1 MQSDY
6 IRRKFITLL
15 GSAAAALLEIAFAV
29 AVQGI
34 ALLSMIAVI
43 VALITIDLVIL
54 QHAFSLSGGRWEQAL
69 VLTINTI
76 VIVILI
82 WSLRRYGKLRQA
94 EQSYAKNY
102 RQQRERATTFSE
114 ESERQQRERAATFSE
129 EDERQQRERAA
140 MFSEED
146 ERQQREQ
153 AAMLSEKD
161 EWWTI
166 LEVSPDASVN
176 DIRRSYLRKIRQ
188 YHPDRV
194 VGLASAVRER
204 AERRSKTLNAAYAEA
219 MRDKRSRS
227 RDWINMRNPNGPAVK
242 REAEEDWG
250 R

>member
-34 ALLSMIAVI
+34 ALLSMIIVI
-43 VALITIDLVIL
+43 VALIIIDLVIL
-54 QHAFSLSGGRWEQAL
+54 QHAFSLSGGTWEQAL

-114 ESERQQRERAATFSE
+114 E
-129 EDERQQRERAA
+129 DERQQRERAA

-146 ERQQREQ
+146 ERQQRER

-227 RDWINMRNPNGPAVK
+227 RDWINMKNPNGPAVK
-242 REAEEDWG
+242 REAEEDWDKE
-250 R
+250 RWR

>member
-54 QHAFSLSGGRWEQAL
+54 QHAFTLSGGRWEQAV

-82 WSLRRYGKLRQA
+82 WSLRQYGKLRQA
-94 EQSYAKNY
+94 EQSHAKDY
-102 RQQRERATTFSE
+102 RQQREQAATHSKE
-114 ESERQQRERAATFSE
+114 DEWQQRERAATLSE
-129 EDERQQRERAA
+129 E
-140 MFSEED
+140 
-146 ERQQREQ
+146 
-153 AAMLSEKD
+153 D

-166 LEVSPDASVN
+166 LEVSPDASAN
-176 DIRRSYLRKIRQ
+176 DIRRSYLRKIQQ

-194 VGLASAVRER
+194 AGLAPEVREL
-204 AERRSKTLNAAYAEA
+204 ADRRSKTLNAAYAEA
-219 MRDKRSRS
+219 MREKR
-227 RDWINMRNPNGPAVK
+227 AVGLSSGDTA
-242 REAEEDWG
+242 R
-250 R
+250 

>member
-6 IRRKFITLL
+6 IRSKLIALL

-54 QHAFSLSGGRWEQAL
+54 QHAFSLSGGKWEQAL

-82 WSLRRYGKLRQA
+82 WSLRQYGKLRQA
-94 EQSYAKNY
+94 EQSHAKDN
-102 RQQRERATTFSE
+102 RQQRERTATPSE
-114 ESERQQRERAATFSE
+114 EDEWQQRERAATLSE
-129 EDERQQRERAA
+129 E
-140 MFSEED
+140 
-146 ERQQREQ
+146 
-153 AAMLSEKD
+153 D

-166 LEVSPDASVN
+166 LEVSPDASAN

-188 YHPDRV
+188 CHPDRV
-194 VGLASAVRER
+194 AGLASAVREW

-219 MRDKRSRS
+219 MREKKSLS
-227 RDWINMRNPNGPAVK
+227 
-242 REAEEDWG
+242 
-250 R
+250 

>member
-34 ALLSMIAVI
+34 ALLSMITVI
-43 VALITIDLVIL
+43 VALIIIDLVIL

-69 VLTINTI
+69 VLTINTT

-82 WSLRRYGKLRQA
+82 WSLRQYGKLRQA
-94 EQSYAKNY
+94 EQSHAKDY
-102 RQQRERATTFSE
+102 
-114 ESERQQRERAATFSE
+114 RQQRERAATFSE
-129 EDERQQRERAA
+129 EDERQQREQAA
-140 MFSEED
+140 T
-146 ERQQREQ
+146 
-153 AAMLSEKD
+153 AMLSEED

-227 RDWINMRNPNGPAVK
+227 RDWINMKNPNGPAVK
-242 REAEEDWG
+242 REAEEDWDKERWG
-250 R
+250 

>member
-54 QHAFSLSGGRWEQAL
+54 QHAFTLSGGRWEQAV

-82 WSLRRYGKLRQA
+82 WSLRQYGKLRQA
-94 EQSYAKNY
+94 EQSHAKDY
-102 RQQRERATTFSE
+102 RQQREQAATHSKE
-114 ESERQQRERAATFSE
+114 DEWQQRERAATHSE
-129 EDERQQRERAA
+129 GDEWQQRERAA
-140 MFSEED
+140 TLSEE
-146 ERQQREQ
+146 
-153 AAMLSEKD
+153 D

-166 LEVSPDASVN
+166 LEVSPDASAN
-176 DIRRSYLRKIRQ
+176 DIRRSYLRKIQQ

-194 VGLASAVRER
+194 AGLAPEVREL
-204 AERRSKTLNAAYAEA
+204 ADRRSKTLNAAYAEA
-219 MRDKRSRS
+219 MREKR
-227 RDWINMRNPNGPAVK
+227 AVGLSSGDTA
-242 REAEEDWG
+242 R
-250 R
+250 

>member
-34 ALLSMIAVI
+34 ALLSMITVI
-43 VALITIDLVIL
+43 VALIIIDLVIL
-54 QHAFSLSGGRWEQAL
+54 QHAFSLSGGTWEQAL

-76 VIVILI
+76 VIVIVI

-114 ESERQQRERAATFSE
+114 E
-129 EDERQQRERAA
+129 
-140 MFSEED
+140 D

-153 AAMLSEKD
+153 AATAMLSEED

-227 RDWINMRNPNGPAVK
+227 RDWINMKNPNGPAVK
-242 REAEEDWG
+242 REAEEDWDKE
-250 R
+250 RWR

>member
-43 VALITIDLVIL
+43 VILITIDLVAL
-54 QHAFSLSGGRWEQAL
+54 QHRFTLSGGRWEQAL

-114 ESERQQRERAATFSE
+114 E
-129 EDERQQRERAA
+129 
-140 MFSEED
+140 D

-188 YHPDRV
+188 CHPDRV
-194 VGLASAVRER
+194 AGLASAVREW

-219 MRDKRSRS
+219 MREKKSLS
-227 RDWINMRNPNGPAVK
+227 
-242 REAEEDWG
+242 
-250 R
+250 

>member
-34 ALLSMIAVI
+34 ALLSMIIVI
-43 VALITIDLVIL
+43 VALIIIDLVIL

-69 VLTINTI
+69 VLSINTI

-82 WSLRRYGKLRQA
+82 WSLRQYGKLRQA
-94 EQSYAKNY
+94 EQSHAQDY
-102 RQQRERATTFSE
+102 
-114 ESERQQRERAATFSE
+114 RQQRERAATFSE
-129 EDERQQRERAA
+129 EDERQQRE
-140 MFSEED
+140 
-146 ERQQREQ
+146 Q
-153 AAMLSEKD
+153 AAMLSEED

-227 RDWINMRNPNGPAVK
+227 RD
-242 REAEEDWG
+242 
-250 R
+250 

>member
-1 MQSDY
+1 
-6 IRRKFITLL
+6 
-15 GSAAAALLEIAFAV
+15 
-29 AVQGI
+29 
-34 ALLSMIAVI
+34 
-43 VALITIDLVIL
+43 VIL
-54 QHAFSLSGGRWEQAL
+54 QHAFSLSRGRWEQAL

-82 WSLRRYGKLRQA
+82 WSLRQYGKLRQA
-94 EQSYAKNY
+94 EQSHAKDY
-102 RQQRERATTFSE
+102 
-114 ESERQQRERAATFSE
+114 RQQRERAATFSE
-129 EDERQQRERAA
+129 EDERQQREQAA
-140 MFSEED
+140 T
-146 ERQQREQ
+146 
-153 AAMLSEKD
+153 AMLSEED

-227 RDWINMRNPNGPAVK
+227 RDWINMKNPNGPAVK
-242 REAEEDWG
+242 REAEEDWDKERWG
-250 R
+250 

>member
-6 IRRKFITLL
+6 IRRKFIALL
-15 GSAAAALLEIAFAV
+15 GSAAAALLEIALAV

-82 WSLRRYGKLRQA
+82 WSLRQYGKLRQA
-94 EQSYAKNY
+94 EQSHAKDY
-102 RQQRERATTFSE
+102 
-114 ESERQQRERAATFSE
+114 
-129 EDERQQRERAA
+129 RQQRERAA
-140 MFSEED
+140 MHSEED
-146 ERQQREQ
+146 EWQQREQ
-153 AAMLSEKD
+153 AATFSEED

-166 LEVSPDASVN
+166 LEVSPDASAN

-188 YHPDRV
+188 CHPDRV
-194 VGLASAVRER
+194 AGLASAVREW
-204 AERRSKTLNAAYAEA
+204 AERRSKTLNAAYTEA
-219 MRDKRSRS
+219 MRDKR
-227 RDWINMRNPNGPAVK
+227 G
-242 REAEEDWG
+242 
-250 R
+250 